1 MLQVRLEPQEIQF
14 AIAAIHNVQIY
25 GKDAHTV
32 SNLLRKFEER
42 FLMHIFQKSFQILLK
57 IFI

>member
-32 SNLLRKFEER
+32 SNLLRKFEEK
-42 FLMHIFQKSFQILLK
+42 LATIHEVKQ
-57 IFI
+57 

>member
-32 SNLLRKFEER
+32 SNLLRKFEEK
-42 FLMHIFQKSFQILLK
+42 LATVQEIK
-57 IFI
+57 

>member
-32 SNLLRKFEER
+32 SNLLRKFEEK
-42 FLMHIFQKSFQILLK
+42 LSTVQEVKQ
-57 IFI
+57 